1 MQTKRLGSTD
11 LRLTPIGLGTW
22 AIGGGD
28 WQYSWG
34 SQDDTESVRTIQHA
48 LESGINWIDTAPVY
62 GLGHAEEV
70 VGKAI
75 AGLSSKPIIA
85 TKCSRVWD
93 KDKNITANLK
103 PESIR
108 REVEATLKRLQIDVI
123 DLYQIHWPDPNEYI
137 EEAWGTLADLVNEG
151 KIRYAGVSNFNVE
164 QLKRIHGIHPVASLQ
179 PPYSMLKREI
189 ENELLAYCAKNN
201 IGVISYSPLQK
212 GILTNKFTRHFV
224 KNLPADDHRSQYDPR
239 FREPQLSTHLE
250 FVDTL
255 RRLAD
260 QRGKTVAQLAVAWVL
275 RRPEITAAIVGAR
288 RPKQIAETIAAVSW
302 RLEKSDLDLID
313 MLYGKI
319 FRY

>member
-11 LRLTPIGLGTW
+11 LHLTRIGLGTW
-22 AIGGGD
+22 AIGGSD
-28 WQYSWG
+28 WQFSWG
-34 SQDDTESVRTIQHA
+34 AQDDAESIKAINHA

-75 AGLSSKPIIA
+75 ANLSTKPIIA

-108 REVEATLKRLQIDVI
+108 MEVEASLKRMQIEVI
-123 DLYQIHWPDPNEYI
+123 DLYQIHWPDPDEHI
-137 EEAWGTLADLVNEG
+137 EEAWGALADLVNEG

-164 QLKRIHGIHPVASLQ
+164 QIERIQDIHPVASLQ
-179 PPYSMLKREI
+179 PPYSMVKREI
-189 ENELLAYCAKNN
+189 EDGLLAYCAQNN

-212 GILTNKFTRHFV
+212 GILTDKFTRHFV
-224 KNLPADDHRSQYDPR
+224 KNLPEDDHRCHDPR
-239 FREPQLSTHLE
+239 FQETQLSAHLQ
-250 FVDTL
+250 FVDAL
-255 RRLAD
+255 RGLAD

-275 RRPEITAAIVGAR
+275 SRPEITAAIVGAR
-288 RPKQIAETIAAVSW
+288 RPGQIAETVAAAGW

-313 MLYGKI
+313 MLYGK
-319 FRY
+319 FFQN